1 MNQQT
6 STDTPIVTRTFELGN
21 DEGLKIEIIPFISQ
35 DGYVSLNMTPSFST
49 IKAQE
54 YTNDAEVKG
63 EKIIAATLLQRR
75 NLKLNN
81 LRVKDGE
88 TLVIAGLIKESEK
101 QTVTKLPV
109 LGDLPLLGVFFRSST
124 NAKSKEELVIM
135 VTPHIV
141 YSEEQIKD
149 IKAMDL

>member
-1 MNQQT
+1 M
-6 STDTPIVTRTFELGN
+6 
-21 DEGLKIEIIPFISQ
+21 KIEIIPFISQ